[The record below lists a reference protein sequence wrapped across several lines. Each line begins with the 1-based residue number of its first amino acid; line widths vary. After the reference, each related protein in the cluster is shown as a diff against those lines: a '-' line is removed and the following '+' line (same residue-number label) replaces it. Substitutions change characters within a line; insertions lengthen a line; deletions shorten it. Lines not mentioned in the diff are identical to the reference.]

1 VERVQQLPSRFTAT
15 LRVDSDNRVNPTA
28 VAVYAGGE
36 KVGYL
41 PADLSRQYY
50 DGVKATGEVEC
61 QGRHAPVSAHEDT
74 GVDLLLDL
82 SGVARE

>member
-1 VERVQQLPSRFTAT
+1 
-15 LRVDSDNRVNPTA
+15 
-28 VAVYAGGE
+28 VYAGGD

-50 DGVKATGEVEC
+50 PTVEAAGEIEC
-61 QGRHAPVSAHEDT
+61 HGRHAPVSAHEDT